1 MQIWVLSELYYPEQT
16 STGYLLTK
24 TAEGLAETYSVK
36 VITGPAS
43 TFLRQVEAPRHE
55 LRHNVEILRCPGTS
69 LNKNSIR
76 GRLLNLITR
85 SAAIL
90 WAALWRCNRDDL
102 LLVVTNPPLLPFVA
116 LILHYIKGCR
126 FVLLIH
132 DVYPEAVIATGM
144 LKQSSWLIKIS
155 AVLSRLLYNQAARII
170 TLGRDMSR
178 LAEAKL
184 NHGNERIRCIPNWAD
199 HEIVRPL
206 DHQHNPLREQWGI
219 TDRFVILYAGN
230 LGRTH
235 GIEYLADAA
244 RVLRAYHKI
253 HFVVVGFG
261 AKKQWL
267 ETFLDQNQ
275 LQNITVLDSLPRS
288 ELNDLLNACDVG
300 LISFVPGM
308 AGVSVPSR
316 MYNQMTAGKP
326 LIGVTDTWSELAH
339 VIQEERIGWV
349 VRPGDIA
356 GLVDAIVQAANNPT
370 LCVQM
375 GARAAAATRQ
385 KYHLEQANRA
395 YIQLFTELFDETKS
409 SQ

>member
-1 MQIWVLSELYYPEQT
+1 MRIWILSDLYYPEQA

-24 TAEGLAETYSVK
+24 TAEGLAETYNVN

-43 TFLRQVEAPRHE
+43 ESFRKVSVPRREIHQ
-55 LRHNVEILRCPGTS
+55 NVEILRCSGTS
-69 LNKNSIR
+69 FNKNSIR

-85 SAAIL
+85 SVAIF
-90 WAALWRCNRDDL
+90 WAALWRCKHDDL
-102 LLVVTNPPLLPFVA
+102 ILVVTNPPLLPFVA
-116 LILHYIKGCR
+116 LLLSYLKRCK

-132 DVYPEAVIATGM
+132 DVYPEAVVATEIVK
-144 LKQSSWLIKIS
+144 LSSWLIRIGDP
-155 AVLSRLLYNQAARII
+155 LNRLLYNRAARII
-170 TLGRDMSR
+170 TLGRDMSW
-178 LAEAKL
+178 LAKRKL
-184 NHGNERIRCIPNWAD
+184 VHGKDRIRCIPNWAD
-199 HEIVRPL
+199 HEIVQPMYRQ
-206 DHQHNPLREQWGI
+206 DNPLLKQWGI
-219 TDRFVILYAGN
+219 AHRFVILYAGN

-235 GIEYLADAA
+235 GIEYLAEAA

-267 ETFLDQNQ
+267 ETFLDQYQ

-395 YIQLFTELFDETKS
+395 YTQLFTELFDETKA